1 MGDFL
6 SSGFGYGED
15 TSSSAS
21 TSSPFINDA
30 GITFGNEGGVS
41 GISSTA
47 GATSSTSAPK
57 TASSSSSPNTLAGT
71 TPTLVSPYSQN
82 IGGISTTIW
91 LLIGAAIVAIV
102 IIKKKAH
109 A

>member
-6 SSGFGYGED
+6 TNGFGWGED

-41 GISSTA
+41 GISSDA
-47 GATSSTSAPK
+47 GATSSTTAPR
-57 TASSSSSPNTLAGT
+57 TNSTSPTTLSGT
-71 TPTLVSPYSQN
+71 TPSLTAPYTQALS
-82 IGGISTTIW
+82 GISTTTW
-91 LLIGAAIVAIV
+91 VLIGAAVIAIV
-102 IIKKKAH
+102 IIKKKSH
-109 A
+109 